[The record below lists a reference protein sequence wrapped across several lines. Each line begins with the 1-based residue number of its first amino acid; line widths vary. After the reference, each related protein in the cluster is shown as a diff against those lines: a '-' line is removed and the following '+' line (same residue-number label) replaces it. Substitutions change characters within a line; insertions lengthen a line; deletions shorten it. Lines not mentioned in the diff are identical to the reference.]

1 MENKSWF
8 QLQSLYKYLRVQA
21 DNKKFISYLEISA
34 TFLLIIIFLVFA
46 VFPTITTISK
56 LLGDIK
62 TKEATITQMNTK
74 INNVLTAQENYANVQ
89 DKYSLIESSFPSNP
103 SYYQSA
109 SSLSSSLTD
118 NSIKV
123 VRLSFDINND
133 PNLILKNTSKDKTY
147 SLSIN
152 GAGQYSDILKMVKQF
167 LNNRRLIDLNKIQI
181 SKSNDAN
188 NPNLNVNL
196 VSDLHYLP
204 IEK

>member
-21 DNKKFISYLEISA
+21 DNKKFLSYLEISA

-46 VFPTITTISK
+46 VFPTVITISK

-74 INNVLTAQENYANVQ
+74 ISNVLTAQENYANVQ

-118 NSIKV
+118 NSVKV

-152 GAGQYSDILKMVKQF
+152 GVGQYSDILKMVKQF

-181 SKSNDAN
+181 SKSNDVN